1 MFEAIKNL
9 KPTDRLKAFLFAV
22 LLSTTSAM
30 LTVYFKT
37 DDCSGLATQYQV
49 LVKNY
54 TETMAI
60 NNTLIESNNK
70 KDRDMITIKNLLN
83 EMNKIKPEIT
93 TKTTIRSNERVYA
106 VVKDSGVGSAPEDND
121 GVVADAMIKSLPTE
135 KVIETKTT
143 VIKVPEKQKQIIDSI
158 QNVLKKYDK

>member
-83 EMNKIKPEIT
+83 EMNKIKPET
-93 TKTTIRSNERVYA
+93 TKHTTIRFNEKAYA
-106 VVKDSGVGSAPEDND
+106 VVKDNGVGSGGDDEIAVSAMVRPAPQ
-121 GVVADAMIKSLPTE
+121 E

-143 VIKVPEKQKQIIDSI
+143 IIKVPEKQKQLIDSI
-158 QNVLKKYDK
+158 QNILKNYKDK